1 MTTPFNPYENIGQGP
16 SPIQVSN
23 ATATK
28 VSTPKPAPTKK
39 PAPAKKKP
47 TKKKSS
53 KPKSKTAK
61 YLAGDTTY
69 QQQLADFNRSK
80 AEYESNYKRQTG
92 IVNRDYAESQ
102 RSLNRQ
108 GVQDRADQ
116 QNDFAGRGIL
126 HSGVFAKAL
135 GDYNTDFNSRFK
147 ALTTGKTD
155 QLGDLS
161 SQEKSFLRQLQLQMN
176 AAREDAIRRR
186 AAKLGI

>member
-1 MTTPFNPYENIGQGP
+1 MAVVKVVGAAKPT
-16 SPIQVSN
+16 VSN
-23 ATATK
+23 A
-28 VSTPKPAPTKK
+28 APTVAKPVAKKPVVKK
-39 PAPAKKKP
+39 PAAKKKAKP
-47 TKKKSS
+47 KAKA

-69 QQQLADFNRSK
+69 QQQLSDYNRSK
-80 AEYESNYKRQTG
+80 ADYAANYKRQSG

-102 RSLNRQ
+102 RTLNRQ
-108 GVQDRADQ
+108 GVQDRDDQ

-135 GDYNTDFNSRFK
+135 GSYNTDFNSRVK

-161 SQEKSFLRQLQLQMN
+161 AQNTSFLRQLQLETNSAKQ
-176 AAREDAIRRR
+176 DAIRRR